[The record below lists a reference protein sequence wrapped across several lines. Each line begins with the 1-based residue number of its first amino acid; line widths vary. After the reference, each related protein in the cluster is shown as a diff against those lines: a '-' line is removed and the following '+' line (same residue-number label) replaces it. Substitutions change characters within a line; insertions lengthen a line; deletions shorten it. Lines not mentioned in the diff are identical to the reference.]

1 MPAVQSIPEI
11 YFDYA
16 STAPVHHE
24 VIEATHTLLPQF
36 YANPDSL
43 HTLGYQSGDLMRIS
57 REKIAALLNISPL
70 MVLFTGSAS
79 EANNMAIKGCAF
91 ANQRKGKH
99 CITTKIE
106 HSSVLNAFK
115 QLQEHFGFE
124 VDYLDVDEFGRISL
138 DQLKTRLR
146 KDTILVSI
154 MAINN
159 EIGTIQDID
168 QIKKIVKSFS
178 TAIFHVDFVQALGKY
193 PIDLNRIDLATL
205 SAHKIGGLKGV
216 GLLVRNP
223 QVDLLPLIS
232 GGQQEQSLRAGTSNT
247 LANITFAK
255 ALRIAMENR
264 ETLFMQIKEINDYLR
279 SELASIPYL
288 DIISPIDGSV
298 YILTFTYPSIPS
310 EIMTNALSARKIYV
324 SAHST
329 CTSLSAYSHVHLAIG
344 LKEHTANGVI
354 RLSFGHKSTLEQAQ
368 RFIEVLKEIIKNGY

>member
-1 MPAVQSIPEI
+1 MREVQSIPEI

-24 VIEATHTLLPQF
+24 VIEATQTLLPQF

-43 HTLGYQSGDLMRIS
+43 HSLGYQAGDLMRIS
-57 REKIAALLNISPL
+57 REKIASLLNVTPP
-70 MVLFTGSAS
+70 MVIFTGSAS
-79 EANNMAIKGCAF
+79 EANNMAIKGAAW

-115 QLQEHFGFE
+115 QLQDHFEFE
-124 VDYLDVDEFGRISL
+124 VDYLDVDEFGKISM
-138 DQLKTRLR
+138 DQLKTLLR

-168 QIKKIVKSFS
+168 QVMRIVKSHS
-178 TAIFHVDFVQALGKY
+178 TAILHVDFVQMLGKY
-193 PIDLNRIDLATL
+193 PIDLHRIDLATF

-216 GLLVRNP
+216 GLLVKNP
-223 QVDLLPLIS
+223 QVNMLPLIS
-232 GGQQEQSLRAGTSNT
+232 GGQQEQSLRGGTSNT

-255 ALRIAMENR
+255 VLRLALENR
-264 ETLFMQIKEINDYLR
+264 ESRFLRIKEINDYVREQL
-279 SELASIPYL
+279 SGIPNL
-288 DIISPIDGSV
+288 DILTPSDGSV

-329 CTSLSAYSHVHLAIG
+329 CTSLSSYSHVHLAIG
-344 LKEHTANGVI
+344 LKEHAANGVI
-354 RLSFGHKSTLEQAQ
+354 RMSFGDQSTLSQAH

>member
-1 MPAVQSIPEI
+1 MQSVPEI

-24 VIEATHTLLPQF
+24 VIEATQTLLPQF

-43 HTLGYQSGDLMRIS
+43 HSMGYQVGDLMRIS
-57 REKIAALLNISPL
+57 REKIASLLNVTPP
-70 MVLFTGSAS
+70 MVIFTSSAS
-79 EANNMAIKGCAF
+79 EANNMAIKGAAW
-91 ANQRKGKH
+91 ANQSKGKH
-99 CITTKIE
+99 LITTKIE

-124 VDYLDVDEFGRISL
+124 VDYLEVDEFGKISM
-138 DQLKTRLR
+138 DQLKSLLR
-146 KDTILVSI
+146 NDTILVSI

-168 QIKKIVKSFS
+168 QMKRIVKSLCS
-178 TAIFHVDFVQALGKY
+178 AIIHVDFVQMLGKY
-193 PIDLNRIDLATL
+193 PIDLNRIDLATF

-223 QVDLLPLIS
+223 QIDLLPLIS
-232 GGQQEQSLRAGTSNT
+232 GGQQEQSLRGGTSNT

-255 ALRIAMENR
+255 VLRLAMENR
-264 ETLFMQIKEINDYLR
+264 ESGFLRVKEINDYLR
-279 SELASIPYL
+279 EQLSGIANL
-288 DIISPIDGSV
+288 DILTPVDGSV

-329 CTSLSAYSHVHLAIG
+329 CTSLSSYSHVHLAIG
-344 LKEHTANGVI
+344 LKEHAANGVI
-354 RLSFGHKSTLEQAQ
+354 RLSFGDQSTLSQAH

>member
-1 MPAVQSIPEI
+1 MQSIPEI

-24 VIEATHTLLPQF
+24 VIEATQTLLPQF

-43 HTLGYQSGDLMRIS
+43 HSLGYQTGDLMRIS
-57 REKIAALLNISPL
+57 REKIASLLNVTPP
-70 MVLFTGSAS
+70 MVIFTGSAS
-79 EANNMAIKGCAF
+79 EANNMAIKGAAW

-115 QLQEHFGFE
+115 QLQEHFDFE
-124 VDYLDVDEFGRISL
+124 VDYLDVDEFGKISM
-138 DQLKTRLR
+138 DQLRRLLR

-159 EIGTIQDID
+159 EIGTIQNID
-168 QIKKIVKSFS
+168 EIKIVIKNLSS
-178 TAIFHVDFVQALGKY
+178 AIFHVDFVQMLAKY
-193 PIDLNRIDLATL
+193 PIDLNRIDLATF

-232 GGQQEQSLRAGTSNT
+232 GGQQEQSLRGGTSNS

-255 ALRIAMENR
+255 ALRLAMESR
-264 ETLFMQIKEINDYLR
+264 ETSFLRVKEINDYLR
-279 SELASIPYL
+279 GQLSVIPNL
-288 DIISPIDGSV
+288 DILTPVEGSV

-344 LKEHTANGVI
+344 LKEHSANGVI
-354 RLSFGHKSTLEQAQ
+354 RLSFGDQSTLSQAY

>member
-1 MPAVQSIPEI
+1 MQSIPEI

-24 VIEATHTLLPQF
+24 VIEATQTLLPQF

-43 HTLGYQSGDLMRIS
+43 HSLGYQAGDLMRIS
-57 REKIAALLNISPL
+57 REKIASLLNVTPP
-70 MVLFTGSAS
+70 MVIFTGSAS
-79 EANNMAIKGCAF
+79 EANNMAIKGAAW

-115 QLQEHFGFE
+115 QLQDHFEFE
-124 VDYLDVDEFGRISL
+124 VDYLDVDEFGKISM
-138 DQLKTRLR
+138 DQLKTLLR

-168 QIKKIVKSFS
+168 QVMRIVKSHS
-178 TAIFHVDFVQALGKY
+178 TAILHVDFVQMLGKY
-193 PIDLNRIDLATL
+193 PIDLHRIDLATF

-216 GLLVRNP
+216 GLLVKNP
-223 QVDLLPLIS
+223 QVNMLPLIS
-232 GGQQEQSLRAGTSNT
+232 GGQQEQSLRGGTSNT

-255 ALRIAMENR
+255 VLRLALENR
-264 ETLFMQIKEINDYLR
+264 ESRFLRIKEINDYVREQL
-279 SELASIPYL
+279 SGIPNL
-288 DIISPIDGSV
+288 DILTPSDGSV

-329 CTSLSAYSHVHLAIG
+329 CTSLSSYSHVHLAIG
-344 LKEHTANGVI
+344 LKEHAANGVI
-354 RLSFGHKSTLEQAQ
+354 RMSFGDQSTLSQAH

>member
-1 MPAVQSIPEI
+1 MPAVQSIPDI

-43 HTLGYQSGDLMRIS
+43 HALGYQAGELMRLS
-57 REKIAALLNISPL
+57 REKIAALLNVSVS
-70 MVLFTGSAS
+70 MVIFTGSAS
-79 EANNMAIKGCAF
+79 EANNMAVKGYAF
-91 ANQRKGKH
+91 ANQHKGKH

-106 HSSVLNAFK
+106 HSSVLNAFR
-115 QLQEHFGFE
+115 QLHKYFGYE
-124 VDYLDVDEFGRISL
+124 VDYLDVDAFGKVSL
-138 DQLKTRLR
+138 DQLKVLLR
-146 KDTILVSI
+146 KDTILVSV

-159 EIGTIQDID
+159 EIGTIQDIG
-168 QIKKIVKSFS
+168 QIKKIVKSHS
-178 TAIFHVDFVQALGKY
+178 SAALHVDFVQMLGKY
-193 PIDLNRIDLATL
+193 PIDLNRIDLATF

-216 GLLVRNP
+216 GLLIKNA
-223 QVDLLPLIS
+223 QIELLPLIS
-232 GGQQEQSLRAGTSNT
+232 GGQQEQSLRAGTSNL
-247 LANITFAK
+247 LANVTFAK
-255 ALRIAMENR
+255 VLRLSLENMASAFLR
-264 ETLFMQIKEINDYLR
+264 TKEIYEFLR
-279 SELASIPYL
+279 SELSLIPQL
-288 DIISPIDGSV
+288 DILSPHDGSV

-344 LKEHTANGVI
+344 LKEHSANGVI
-354 RLSFGHKSTLEQAQ
+354 RLSFGDCSTLSQAT

>member
-1 MPAVQSIPEI
+1 MQSIPEI

-24 VIEATHTLLPQF
+24 VIEATQTLLPQF

-43 HTLGYQSGDLMRIS
+43 HSLGYQTGDLMRIS
-57 REKIAALLNISPL
+57 REKIASLLNVTPP
-70 MVLFTGSAS
+70 MVIFTGSAS
-79 EANNMAIKGCAF
+79 EANNMAIKGAAW

-106 HSSVLNAFK
+106 HSSVLNAFR
-115 QLQEHFGFE
+115 QLQEHFDFE
-124 VDYLDVDEFGRISL
+124 VDYLDVDEFGKISM
-138 DQLKTRLR
+138 DQLRRLLR

-168 QIKKIVKSFS
+168 EIKIVIKSLS
-178 TAIFHVDFVQALGKY
+178 SAILHVDFVQMLAKY
-193 PIDLNRIDLATL
+193 PIDLNRIDLATF

-232 GGQQEQSLRAGTSNT
+232 GGQQEQSLRGGTSNS

-255 ALRIAMENR
+255 ALRLAMESR
-264 ETLFMQIKEINDYLR
+264 ETSFLRVKEINDYLR
-279 SELASIPYL
+279 GQLSVIPNL
-288 DIISPIDGSV
+288 DILTPVEGSV

-344 LKEHTANGVI
+344 LKEHSANGVI
-354 RLSFGHKSTLEQAQ
+354 RLSFGDQSTLSQAY

>member
-1 MPAVQSIPEI
+1 MQSIPEI

-24 VIEATHTLLPQF
+24 VIEATQTLLPQF

-43 HTLGYQSGDLMRIS
+43 HSLGYQTGDLMRIS
-57 REKIAALLNISPL
+57 REKIASLLNVTPP
-70 MVLFTGSAS
+70 MVIFTGSAS
-79 EANNMAIKGCAF
+79 EANNMAIKGAAW

-106 HSSVLNAFK
+106 HSSVLNAFR
-115 QLQEHFGFE
+115 QLQEHFDFE
-124 VDYLDVDEFGRISL
+124 VDYLDVDEFGKISM
-138 DQLKTRLR
+138 DQLRRLLR

-168 QIKKIVKSFS
+168 EIKIVIKSLS
-178 TAIFHVDFVQALGKY
+178 SAILHVDFVQMLAKY
-193 PIDLNRIDLATL
+193 PIDLNRIDLATF

-232 GGQQEQSLRAGTSNT
+232 GGQQEQSLRGGTSNS

-255 ALRIAMENR
+255 ALRLAMESR
-264 ETLFMQIKEINDYLR
+264 ETSFLRVKEINDYLR
-279 SELASIPYL
+279 GQLSVIPNL
-288 DIISPIDGSV
+288 DILTPVEGSV

-344 LKEHTANGVI
+344 LKEHSANGVI
-354 RLSFGHKSTLEQAQ
+354 RLSFGDQSTLSQAH